1 MRYCD
6 VSRFRTNNEE
16 RKCTYVFVYGPINAC
31 GDFFLSRSK
40 NLYSCSLLSYTRTM
54 FLDTFTPPT
63 VRKWQQHHHYSW
75 CRGLSRP
82 VCIETMP
89 VFLPLQFYNSI
100 YLMLAT
106 ASHPRRHHSVSPVSN
121 SCQWL
126 YQRVLFCFIDDDHIC
141 KSYPEYARKCERSF
155 IFLMLNNTV
164 LNFIA

>member
-6 VSRFRTNNEE
+6 ASRFRTNNEE
-16 RKCTYVFVYGPINAC
+16 RKCTYIFVYGPINAC

-82 VCIETMP
+82 VCIETMQ
-89 VFLPLQFYNSI
+89 VFLPLQFFNSI

-106 ASHPRRHHSVSPVSN
+106 ASHPRRHHCHLWATAAN
-121 SCQWL
+121 D
-126 YQRVLFCFIDDDHIC
+126 FT
-141 KSYPEYARKCERSF
+141 KGSYSASLMMTTYASLTQSTQENVNAHSF
-155 IFLMLNNTV
+155 SWC
-164 LNFIA
+164 